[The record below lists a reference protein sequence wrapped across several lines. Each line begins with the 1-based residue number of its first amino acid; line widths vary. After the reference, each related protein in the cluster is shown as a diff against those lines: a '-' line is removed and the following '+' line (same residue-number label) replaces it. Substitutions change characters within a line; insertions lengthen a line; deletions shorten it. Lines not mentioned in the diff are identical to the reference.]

1 MSELEDS
8 SYSATRRKAWGTY
21 LNWSIKALVCLLFV
35 WALYVQ
41 VFQREDLPALWSTFI
56 SAFQFPDLLWLLLVI
71 LLVPVNW
78 GIEAYKWNVLI
89 RGFVQLP
96 IGRVFQA
103 ILAGVTISMATP
115 NRIGEY
121 GGRILLVPAEHNW
134 QAIVA
139 TLVGSYCQLLVLL
152 CMGFL
157 GLGVFSTQFLAQ
169 PLPSWRWVVAS
180 GILTV
185 VLLVLVLMN
194 IQWMGRM
201 AARYVQQ
208 PRIRRLIQP
217 LGVLRNYSSQI
228 LLQALGLAFLRYCI
242 YLLQYAMLLFFF
254 DLEVPLLGALSGIA
268 TIFLLQTS
276 VPLPPLIGLLARGQV
291 ALFIWGQFSP
301 ESLQIL
307 ATTFSLFIINLAI
320 PALLGAVF
328 IVQTNVMK
336 SLGYDVD

>member
-1 MSELEDS
+1 MLPSFFKRTANSGAPLWS
-8 SYSATRRKAWGTY
+8 RW
-21 LNWSIKALVCLLFV
+21 LNGAIKGIICVLFI

-41 VFQREDLPALWSTFI
+41 VFQREDLPALWDTFLR
-56 SAFQFPDLLWLLLVI
+56 AFQFPDLLWLLLVI

-78 GIEAYKWNVLI
+78 GVETLKWNVLI
-89 RGFVQLP
+89 RSFIQLP
-96 IGRVFQA
+96 FWQVYQA
-103 ILAGVTISMATP
+103 ILAGVTVSMATP

-121 GGRILLVPAEHNW
+121 GGRILLVPAKHNW

-157 GLGVFSTQFLAQ
+157 GLAVFSTQFLDQ
-169 PLPSWRWVVAS
+169 PFPSWNWIVVS

-185 VLLVLVLMN
+185 FLLILVLMN
-194 IQWMGRM
+194 IRWIGKFV
-201 AARYVQQ
+201 ARYVQH
-208 PRIRRLIQP
+208 PRIRRVIKP
-217 LGVLRNYSSQI
+217 LGVLRNYSSGV
-228 LLQALGLAFLRYCI
+228 LLKALGLAFCRYCI
-242 YLLQYAMLLFFF
+242 YLLQYTLLLYFF
-254 DLEVPLLGALSGIA
+254 DLEIPVLGAISGIA

-291 ALFIWGQFSP
+291 ALFIWGQFSS

-307 ATTFSLFIINLAI
+307 ATSFGLFIINLAL

-336 SLGYDVD
+336 SLGYDVE